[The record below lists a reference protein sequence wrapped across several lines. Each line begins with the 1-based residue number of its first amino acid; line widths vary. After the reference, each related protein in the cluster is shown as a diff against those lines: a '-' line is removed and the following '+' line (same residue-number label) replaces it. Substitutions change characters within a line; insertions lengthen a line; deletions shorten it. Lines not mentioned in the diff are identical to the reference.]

1 MGGFDTSI
9 AILSRCV
16 DSRRECVGVEEKVD
30 LTVFRLSL
38 QERSLLVA
46 LAVGG
51 PGSFFD
57 HLKLFLEQWQD
68 EAKAFLVRAR
78 VVATDQSRIIGIAE
92 KPQQWA

>member
-1 MGGFDTSI
+1 M
-9 AILSRCV
+9 
-16 DSRRECVGVEEKVD
+16 
-30 LTVFRLSL
+30 
-38 QERSLLVA
+38 A